1 MHGRPGTAK
10 GAPRQHRWLS
20 RLVSGLTVALLL
32 LLRQRAQDGLR
43 NTGTYLSC
51 SS

>member
-1 MHGRPGTAK
+1 MHGRPGTSK
-10 GAPRQHRWLS
+10 GGFWQQRGLS
-20 RLVSGLTVALLL
+20 RLVSSVTVALLL
-32 LLRQRAQDGLR
+32 LLRERAQYGLR